1 MSEQKVAAVER
12 ALDIL
17 NAFGDGT
24 RKLSLAELAERT
36 GFYRSTILRLAD
48 SLKRYGYL
56 HRDAEGL
63 FSLGP
68 TLWRLGVLYHNAF
81 DLADHVRPALADLV
95 TATGETATFYI
106 RQGDK
111 RLCLYRQHSSSAIR
125 HHVDEGAELELDRS
139 ADAHVLTAFTGGTG
153 AFNDEVRAKGYWVAL
168 GERNPEAGGISAPVF
183 GADGKFIGA
192 LGVTGLK
199 DHFTGTNGARIT
211 GVLMT
216 KARALS
222 QALAGQW
229 LRRSRR
235 FR

>member
-12 ALDIL
+12 ALEIL
-17 NAFGDGT
+17 NAFGDGK

-36 GFYRSTILRLAD
+36 GFYRSTILRIAD

-56 HRDAEGL
+56 HRDNAGF

-81 DLADHVRPALADLV
+81 DLADHVRPALARLV
-95 TATGETATFYI
+95 EATGETATFYI

-111 RLCLYRQHSSSAIR
+111 RLCLYRHHSSSPIR
-125 HHVDEGAELELDRS
+125 HHIDEGSALELDRS
-139 ADAHVLTAFTGGTG
+139 ADAQVLIAYTGGSG
-153 AFNDEVRAKGYWVAL
+153 SVYQGIRERGYWTSL

-192 LGVTGLK
+192 LGITGIK
-199 DHFTGTNGARIT
+199 DHFVGANGERIT
-211 GVLMT
+211 AILLQA
-216 KARALS
+216 ARNLS
-222 QALAGQW
+222 QTLAGQ
-229 LRRSRR
+229 
-235 FR
+235 